1 MPISEPMGSPSK
13 HEDAALAV
21 KLERVSYRYGAVRAL
36 DQVNWSVRGG
46 SRVGLIG
53 PDGVG
58 KSTLLALM
66 SGSRAFQSGQIEV
79 LGQNMTLKRERVKV
93 CPRLAYLPQ
102 GLGRHLYPALSVGE
116 NIDFFG
122 RLFGLARKERQARR
136 EALLQAT
143 GLAAF
148 VDRPVGQLSGG
159 MKQKLGL
166 CCALIHDPELLIL
179 DEPTTGVDPLSRRHF
194 WALLDHVHQKRPWM
208 TVVVAT
214 AYMDEAM
221 RFDDLLALQ
230 GGRVLAQ
237 GPPDKLLQAS
247 GASTFEQAFMQWM
260 VKQEGP
266 SSEQPASVQG
276 AWTAQSVIAIEARG
290 LTRRFG
296 DFTAVD
302 GADFSIRQ
310 GEIFG
315 FVGSNGCGKTTV
327 MKMLTGLLPPTEG
340 EALLF
345 GQKMNPHDLESRRK
359 VGFMTQSFSLYHEL
373 SVKQNLWLH
382 AHLFDVPKPLAQSRI
397 AQLSQSLGLEEVLN
411 RLPPSLP
418 LGLKQRLS
426 LAVALIHQP
435 PMLILDEPS
444 SGVDPLAREAFW
456 QIMLNLSRREGVTL
470 FVSTHH
476 MSEAE
481 RCDRVALM
489 HAGRVLVTDTPQA
502 IKARQGGGT
511 LEDAFVTLL
520 ESADPSLALGRDAL
534 AACRTWGV
542 KNENQPQPGQFLPGL
557 QAHSSAMGQKDGEKS
572 AVAADLQPTTPK
584 SDRLPE
590 AFSGSSASKVSATP
604 RLSATRLLSYAWRE
618 SLDLRRDPVRQA
630 LAVLGS
636 VILMLVLAY
645 GISMDVDSLPFA
657 VLDLDQTPASR
668 NYIESLA
675 GSTYFEQ
682 RAPIQDEASMDQR
695 LRSGELGLAM
705 EIPPGFAH
713 DLKRGAPVEI
723 GAWID
728 GSMPIRAE
736 IIQAYVQGIHADWL
750 ATRAREISG
759 HDEGGKGF
767 QLETRFRYNPEVR
780 SLPAMAPA
788 VLPLLLILI
797 PAILT
802 AMSVVREKELGSIV
816 NFHVTPVTK
825 LEFLLGKQLPYVV
838 LAMGNFVLLTAM
850 IVGAFAVPMKGS
862 WLALLVAAG
871 LYVMASTA
879 LGLLI
884 SAFMTS
890 QLAALFGT
898 AVLTI
903 LPTMQFSGMI
913 HPVSSLEG
921 PGSWIGHA
929 LPTTH
934 FLIIV
939 RGTFLKGLGF
949 AELQG
954 AFMPL
959 CMAPIVLMGL
969 AVLCARKQTH

>member
-1 MPISEPMGSPSK
+1 MPTLEPIEGHSTP
-13 HEDAALAV
+13 ENTAFAV
-21 KLERVSYRYGAVRAL
+21 NLEGVSYHYGAVQAL
-36 DQVNWSVRGG
+36 DQVTWRVLTG

-58 KSTLLALM
+58 KSTLLALI
-66 SGSRAFQSGQIEV
+66 SSSRAMQSGRLDV
-79 LGQNMTLKRERVKV
+79 LGQNIAHKSARAKV
-93 CPRLAYLPQ
+93 CQGLAYLPQ
-102 GLGRHLYPALSVGE
+102 GLGRNLYPALSVGE

-122 RLFGLARKERQARR
+122 RLFGLGQQDRQARR
-136 EALLQAT
+136 KALLQAT
-143 GLAAF
+143 GLRAF

-194 WALLDHVHQKRPWM
+194 WTLLDHVHQKRPWM

-221 RFDDLLALQ
+221 RFDDLVALQ

-237 GPPDKLLQAS
+237 GRPEALLQAS
-247 GASTFEQAFMQWM
+247 GVSTFEEAFMQWM
-260 VKQEGP
+260 VKPNGT
-266 SSEQPASVQG
+266 SSSKLPPVEDRPPLATLSAASEV
-276 AWTAQSVIAIEARG
+276 AIEARG
-290 LTRRFG
+290 LSRRFG
-296 DFTAVD
+296 DFMAVD
-302 GADFSIRQ
+302 HADFSIRQ

-327 MKMLTGLLPPTEG
+327 MTMLTGLLLPSEG

-345 GQKMNPHDLESRRK
+345 GKKMNPQDLESRRK
-359 VGFMTQSFSLYHEL
+359 VGLMTQSFSLYQEL
-373 SVKQNLWLH
+373 SVSQNLWLH
-382 AHLFDVPKPLAQSRI
+382 AHLFDLPRPLAKARI
-397 AQLSQSLGLEEVLN
+397 TDLSQSLGLGEVLN

-435 PMLILDEPS
+435 QILILDEPS
-444 SGVDPLAREAFW
+444 SGVDPLARDAFW
-456 QIMLNLSRREGVTL
+456 QIMLDLSRHQGVTL

-476 MSEAE
+476 LSEAE

-489 HAGRVLVTDTPQA
+489 HGGRVLMTDTPQA
-502 IKARQGGGT
+502 IKAQQGAAS
-511 LEDAFVTLL
+511 LEDAFVALL
-520 ESADPSLALGRDAL
+520 ESADPSLALG
-534 AACRTWGV
+534 
-542 KNENQPQPGQFLPGL
+542 PQ
-557 QAHSSAMGQKDGEKS
+557 
-572 AVAADLQPTTPK
+572 DL
-584 SDRLPE
+584 L
-590 AFSGSSASKVSATP
+590 AFSGLSALRDHSKL

-618 SLDLRRDPVRQA
+618 SLDLLRDPVRQA

-645 GISMDVDSLPFA
+645 GISMDVDLLPFA
-657 VLDLDQTPASR
+657 VRDLDQTPASR

-682 RAPIQDEASMDQR
+682 RAPIHDETSMDQR
-695 LRSGELGLAM
+695 LRSGELSLAL

-713 DLKRGAPVEI
+713 DLKRGTPVEI

-736 IIQAYVQGIHADWL
+736 TIRAYVEGIHADWL
-750 ATRAREISG
+750 AARAHEISG
-759 HDEGGKGF
+759 HGEGVKPF
-767 QLETRFRYNPEVR
+767 QIETRFRYNPEVR

-802 AMSVVREKELGSIV
+802 AISVVREKELGSIV

-838 LAMGNFVLLTAM
+838 LAMANFVLLSAI
-850 IVGAFAVPMKGS
+850 IVGAFEVPMKGS
-862 WLALLVAAG
+862 WLALFVATG
-871 LYVMASTA
+871 LYVMGATA

-884 SAFMTS
+884 SAFMKS

-921 PGSWIGHA
+921 LAAWIGNA
-929 LPTTH
+929 IPTTH

-949 AELQG
+949 TELG
-954 AFMPL
+954 ASFMPL
-959 CMAPIVLMGL
+959 CMAPIVLMSL
-969 AVLCARKQTH
+969 AVLCAQKQAH